1 MKIGI
6 LTYHYTANYGAVL
19 QTVSLYRY
27 LKCLGHDV
35 EIIDYRPL
43 KSIYAYSKSL
53 FYNRNFFY
61 GLDRYKNFSK
71 FIKKELKISTYKS
84 YKSINIE
91 KLDYDLVI
99 VGSDEVWNVDGIRG
113 FDTNYFLEF
122 CENELK
128 VSFSPSF
135 GEADISDKKEII
147 TKLLSTFYKISVRD
161 HNSSEILNQLKI
173 DHVLTLDP
181 TFLLEYDRYIGSN
194 KYGNYILLYVDS
206 LSPSEIIDIKKL
218 SDIESLNIV
227 SINNLKN
234 IDSIKTVNV
243 DPGEWINLMH
253 HSKFVVTNFYH
264 GVLFSLILNKRFKYL
279 FNEAKRN
286 KVDSIFSLIDVSLD
300 TNFNKINLS
309 KKIEFQKIKE
319 QTIEYLNFEYHK

>member
-1 MKIGI
+1 M
-6 LTYHYTANYGAVL
+6 
-19 QTVSLYRY
+19 
-27 LKCLGHDV
+27 
-35 EIIDYRPL
+35 
-43 KSIYAYSKSL
+43 
-53 FYNRNFFY
+53 
-61 GLDRYKNFSK
+61 
-71 FIKKELKISTYKS
+71 
-84 YKSINIE
+84 
-91 KLDYDLVI
+91 
-99 VGSDEVWNVDGIRG
+99 
-113 FDTNYFLEF
+113 
-122 CENELK
+122 
-128 VSFSPSF
+128 
-135 GEADISDKKEII
+135 
-147 TKLLSTFYKISVRD
+147 
-161 HNSSEILNQLKI
+161 
-173 DHVLTLDP
+173 
-181 TFLLEYDRYIGSN
+181 
-194 KYGNYILLYVDS
+194 DS